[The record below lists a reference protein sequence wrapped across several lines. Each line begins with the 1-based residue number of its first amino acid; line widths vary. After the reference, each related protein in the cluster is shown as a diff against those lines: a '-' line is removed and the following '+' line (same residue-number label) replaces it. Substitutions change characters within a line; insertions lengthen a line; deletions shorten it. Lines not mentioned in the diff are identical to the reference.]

1 LPTVTGVSTLRGF
14 VNRSS
19 RKEALIHDP
28 LLIAALIAGAT
39 ALAFW
44 LDHRFAALSKV
55 GAALIALFLG
65 AVLSNTG
72 VVPQDDPVYHIIEG
86 PVVSLAIVYLLLAV
100 RLADLKHAGPMMAA
114 LFVVASVGTALGALI
129 GAMVFSG
136 SIGAATWQL
145 AGAFTG
151 TYTGGSLNFA
161 AVGRGLELPASTFAA
176 AAAADA
182 VTTAIWLG
190 IVLMMPV
197 LLARLASKSASAE
210 GPAPSSASAEG
221 SAPNSA
227 SGDVPKPG
235 PGAAPPGAAADEP
248 DSNAHPYW
256 TRVPVSLF
264 DLVLLAALGLAVLVA
279 ARWLSQEIGLV
290 PEILWLT
297 TIALILAQLPRV
309 RRLSGAEQLGNLGLH
324 LFFVVI
330 GVRSLVR
337 AMVQVGPEVFLYT
350 LVVVA
355 IHGIFLLLVG
365 RALKGTLP
373 MMAVV
378 SQAAIGGP
386 STAMAVAVSRGWPAL
401 VLPGIAVGLL
411 GYALGNYAG
420 FGIAYLV
427 RAILGG

>member
-1 LPTVTGVSTLRGF
+1 
-14 VNRSS
+14 
-19 RKEALIHDP
+19 LIHDP
-28 LLIAALIAGAT
+28 LLVAALIAGTT

-55 GAALIALFLG
+55 GAALMALFLG
-65 AVLSNTG
+65 AVLSNVGLAPQESSVYG
-72 VVPQDDPVYHIIEG
+72 VIEG
-86 PVVSLAIVYLLLAV
+86 PVISLAIVYLLLSV
-100 RLADLKHAGPMMAA
+100 RLADLKHAGPMMLA
-114 LFVVASVGTALGALI
+114 LFVVASVGTALGAVI
-129 GAMVFSG
+129 GALIFGG
-136 SIGAATWQL
+136 SIGPATWKL

-182 VTTAIWLG
+182 VTTGIWLG
-190 IVLMMPV
+190 VVLVAPV
-197 LLARLASKSASAE
+197 LLARLAPGSAAAEAAAPAGPEPAAAAASA
-210 GPAPSSASAEG
+210 
-221 SAPNSA
+221 
-227 SGDVPKPG
+227 
-235 PGAAPPGAAADEP
+235 
-248 DSNAHPYW
+248 AHPYW

-264 DLVLLAALGLAVLVA
+264 DLVLLTALGLALLVA
-279 ARWLSQEIGLV
+279 ARWLGREIGLL

-297 TIALILAQLPRV
+297 TIALALAQLPRV

-330 GVRSLVR
+330 GVRSLFR
-337 AMVQVGPEVFLYT
+337 AMLQVGPEVFLYT

-355 IHGIFLLLVG
+355 IHGIFLFFAG
-365 RALKGTLP
+365 RLIRGTLP
-373 MMAVV
+373 MMAVA

-386 STAMAVAVSRGWPAL
+386 ATAMAVAVSRGWPAL

>member
-1 LPTVTGVSTLRGF
+1 
-14 VNRSS
+14 
-19 RKEALIHDP
+19 LIHDP
-28 LLIAALIAGAT
+28 LLVAALIAGTT

-55 GAALIALFLG
+55 GAALMALFLG
-65 AVLSNTG
+65 AVLSNVG
-72 VVPQDDPVYHIIEG
+72 LVPQESSVYGVIEG
-86 PVVSLAIVYLLLAV
+86 PVVSLAIVYLLLSV
-100 RLADLKHAGPMMAA
+100 RLADLKLAGPRMAG
-114 LFVVASVGTALGALI
+114 LFVVASVGTALGAVV
-129 GAMVFSG
+129 GALVFSG
-136 SIGAATWQL
+136 SIGTVTWKL

-182 VTTAIWLG
+182 VTTGIWLG
-190 IVLMMPV
+190 IVLMAPV
-197 LLARLASKSASAE
+197 LLARSA
-210 GPAPSSASAEG
+210 
-221 SAPNSA
+221 
-227 SGDVPKPG
+227 
-235 PGAAPPGAAADEP
+235 PGAAAPAAP
-248 DSNAHPYW
+248 DPAAAGDAADGLPASNAHPYW

-264 DLVLLAALGLAVLVA
+264 DLVLLAALGLALLVA
-279 ARWLSQEIGLV
+279 ARWLGQQLGLV

-297 TIALILAQLPRV
+297 TIALVLAQLPRI

-330 GVRSLVR
+330 GIRSLFR
-337 AMVQVGPEVFLYT
+337 AMLQVGPEIFLYT

-355 IHGIFLLLVG
+355 IHGIFLFFVG
-365 RALKGTLP
+365 RLLRGALP
-373 MMAVV
+373 MLAVA

-386 STAMAVAVSRGWPAL
+386 ATAMAIAVSRGWPAL
-401 VLPGIAVGLL
+401 ALPGIAVGLL